1 MALKVVARKSGLHG
15 RGLFAA
21 RDLAAGEK
29 LIEYTG
35 KRYGKGEHPELQ
47 DDGVTK
53 FLGLSDGTGIDGTGW
68 AALANHGCDPN
79 CELQEEEGRGGKLR
93 AWLHALRDIRQGE
106 ELVWDYCLDVRS
118 RKAAYADWACAC
130 GAEECRGT
138 MADPDKIKGAADNKA
153 PSRKNTHAP
162 SPRTRVRR
170 LPDRARYD
178 SASIAAIID
187 AAPTCTVAF
196 QIDGA
201 VHALPTIHWRE
212 GNHLYIHGAKAS
224 RMLKALTGGE
234 ACVTIACVDGLVL
247 ARSAMHHSMNY
258 RSVVIYGRFEPVADA
273 QAKERSL
280 QAFIDGLYPG
290 RWDTLRPISAKEL
303 AATTLLRIPLNE
315 ASAKVR
321 DAGVKD
327 DVADLDW
334 PVWAGVI
341 PVRATLGKARK
352 EEGVTLDAVPAV
364 RLDRSKKTKS
374 RT

>member
-21 RDLAAGEK
+21 RDLTAGEK
-29 LIEYTG
+29 LIEYKG
-35 KRYGKGEHPELQ
+35 KRYGKDEHPEMK

-79 CELQEEEGRGGKLR
+79 CELQEETGRGGRLH
-93 AWLHALRDIRQGE
+93 AWLHALRDIKQGE
-106 ELVWDYCLDVRS
+106 ELMWDYRLDVKS
-118 RKAAYADWACAC
+118 RKAAFTDWACAC

-138 MADPDKIKGAADNKA
+138 MANPEKIKRAA
-153 PSRKNTHAP
+153 SRKSNEAP

-178 SASIAAIID
+178 SASIAAIVD
-187 AAPTCTVAF
+187 AAPICSVAF
-196 QIDGA
+196 QIDGV
-201 VHALPTIHWRE
+201 VHAIPTIHWRE
-212 GNHLYIHGAKAS
+212 GEHLYIHGAKAS
-224 RMLKALTGGE
+224 RMLKALVEGE
-234 ACVTIACVDGLVL
+234 ACVTIACVDGFVL

-258 RSVVIYGRFEPVADA
+258 RSVVIYGRFEPIVDA
-273 QAKERSL
+273 RAKERSL
-280 QAFIDGLYPG
+280 QAFIEGLYPG
-290 RWDTLRPISAKEL
+290 RWDTLRPMHAKEL

-327 DVADLDW
+327 DAEDLGW
-334 PVWAGVI
+334 PAWAGVI
-341 PVRATLGKARK
+341 PVQMSLGTARK
-352 EEGVTLDAVPAV
+352 EEDATIDTVPAV
-364 RLDRSKKTKS
+364 RLDRSKQSKS
-374 RT
+374 